1 MAAVL
6 VPELTVSDI
15 GRSLAFYCGVL
26 GFGLRYQRVDEGFA
40 FVDIAGAGLMLDQLG
55 LGRDWVTGALE
66 PPFGRG
72 VNFQFELDDLEPL
85 LQRLAEGRITPFVP
99 VETRTYAVGDR
110 QVTQRQCCVQ
120 DPDGYLLRFC
130 ESI

>member
-6 VPELTVSDI
+6 VPELSVSDI
-15 GRSLAFYCGVL
+15 GRSLAFYCSVL
-26 GFGLRYQRVDEGFA
+26 GFGLRYQRADEGFA
-40 FVDIAGAGLMLDQLG
+40 FVELGGAGLMLDQLG

-72 VNFQFELDDLEPL
+72 VNFQFALDDLEPL
-85 LQRLAEGRITPFVP
+85 LKRLAASEITPFVP
-99 VETRTYAVGDR
+99 VETKVYKAGDR
-110 QVTQRQCCVQ
+110 LITQLQCCVQ

-130 ESI
+130 ARV